1 MRTVRSPRV
10 RTVAL
15 AIEARLRFPRVCVEL
30 VILVSSARSV
40 SEEKIDDVYV
50 CVVDCAEYFQCQ
62 SNGRFADPYNC
73 ARGKYF
79 ECNFSEKSKTR
90 QPWTMPSSACCSL
103 DIGLHASGILYTR
116 TCPAALRFNVL
127 MDQCDYPQN
136 VPCLFK

>member
-1 MRTVRSPRV
+1 M

-15 AIEARLRFPRVCVEL
+15 AIEARPRFPRVCVEL

-103 DIGLHASGILYTR
+103 SRYWTACQRHLVHANVSGR
-116 TCPAALRFNVL
+116 TSIQRADGS
-127 MDQCDYPQN
+127 M
-136 VPCLFK
+136 